1 MSSEYAKTEK
11 LYDIDAYRATFEA
24 TILKVEPA
32 TTGLC
37 LILDKTLFFPEE
49 GGQNCDK
56 GTIICEGQ
64 AFNVSYVSLEK
75 SDGVEVIRH
84 YVETSVSDDDR
95 ENLVRNGNVGASALC
110 PGAKVQG
117 EIDWADRYDK
127 MQNHSGEHILSGI
140 IHSEFGF
147 DNVGFHLNDELF
159 TMDFNGVITKE
170 QLEFLETKANEIV
183 MENVAIYGEYL
194 PDEELAVLEYRSKK
208 EIEGAIRI
216 VTIEGYDK
224 CACCAPHVK
233 SSIEV
238 GVIKIIKA
246 ENWKG
251 GMRLAV
257 LCGNRA
263 YKDYAKKHEI
273 LHNLSRNFSTSEE
286 KLEDVV
292 EGLRNSLNDLEFKF
306 AALECQMA
314 TEKLLQNPI
323 QFFDTLSPKA
333 LTKAMDDAMK
343 QKPSGLFMAFV
354 GNDENGYRYM
364 AGSLEQNAEEVGKM
378 LREKLGAKGGGRG
391 TMVQGMV
398 SATKEKIKLVEG
410 EWK

>member
-1 MSSEYAKTEK
+1 MASEYKMTEK
-11 LYDIDAYRATFEA
+11 LYDTDAYATCFEA
-24 TILKVEPA
+24 EILQVEP
-32 TTGLC
+32 TKTGRC

-49 GGQNCDK
+49 GGQTQDK
-56 GTIICEGQ
+56 GTLTLNGVAYPVQ
-64 AFNVSYVSLEK
+64 YVGLEK
-75 SDGVEVIRH
+75 RDGVDVICH
-84 YVETSVSDDDR
+84 YVEGT
-95 ENLVRNGNVGASALC
+95 NVIAMDLC
-110 PGAKVQG
+110 GGTKVQG
-117 EIDWADRYDK
+117 KIDWKDRYDK
-127 MQNHSGEHILSGI
+127 MQNHTGEHILSGI

-170 QLEFLETKANEIV
+170 QLDFLEARANEIV
-183 MENVAIYGEYL
+183 MENVAVYGEYL
-194 PDEELAVLEYRSKK
+194 PDEDLATLEYRSKK
-208 EIEGAIRI
+208 EIDGAVRI

-238 GVIKIIKA
+238 GVIKIVKA

-251 GMRLAV
+251 GMRLTV

-273 LHNLSRNFSTSEE
+273 LQNLSRNFSTSED
-286 KLEDVV
+286 KVSDVI
-292 EGLRNSLNDLEFKF
+292 EGLKNNLADLEFKM

-314 TEKLLQNPI
+314 TEKLLQNPTP
-323 QFFDTLSPKA
+323 FFETLSPKA

-343 QKPSGLFMAFV
+343 QRPEELFMAFV
-354 GNDENGYRYM
+354 GDDDKGYRYM
-364 AGSLEQNAEEVGKM
+364 VGSLTQNVDEVGKM

-391 TMVQGMV
+391 NMMQGMI
-398 SATKEKIKLVEG
+398 SAKMAEILEVIKVQEI
-410 EWK
+410 

>member
-1 MSSEYAKTEK
+1 MASEYKMTEK
-11 LYDIDAYRATFEA
+11 LYDTDAYATCFEA
-24 TILKVEPA
+24 EILQVEP
-32 TTGLC
+32 TKTGRC

-49 GGQNCDK
+49 GGQTQDK
-56 GTIICEGQ
+56 GTLTLNGVAYPVQ
-64 AFNVSYVSLEK
+64 YVGLEK
-75 SDGVEVIRH
+75 RDGVDVICH
-84 YVETSVSDDDR
+84 YVEGT
-95 ENLVRNGNVGASALC
+95 NVIAMDLC
-110 PGAKVQG
+110 VGTKVQG
-117 EIDWADRYDK
+117 KIDWKDRYDK
-127 MQNHSGEHILSGI
+127 MQNHTGEHILSGI
-140 IHSEFGF
+140 IHREFGF

-170 QLEFLETKANEIV
+170 QLDFLEARANEIV
-183 MENVAIYGEYL
+183 MENVAVYGEYL
-194 PDEELAVLEYRSKK
+194 PDEDLAILEYRSKK
-208 EIEGAIRI
+208 EIDGAVRI

-238 GVIKIIKA
+238 GVIKIVKA

-251 GMRLAV
+251 GMRLTV

-273 LHNLSRNFSTSEE
+273 LQNLCRNFSTSED
-286 KLEDVV
+286 KVSDVI
-292 EGLRNSLNDLEFKF
+292 EGVKNNLADLEFKM

-323 QFFDTLSPKA
+323 SFFETLSPKA

-343 QKPSGLFMAFV
+343 QRPEELFMAFV
-354 GNDENGYRYM
+354 GDDDKGYRYM
-364 AGSLEQNAEEVGKM
+364 VGSLTQNVEDVGKM

-391 TMVQGMV
+391 NMMQGMI
-398 SATKEKIKLVEG
+398 SAKMAEILEVIKVQEI
-410 EWK
+410 

>member
-1 MSSEYAKTEK
+1 MKKFMANEYKATEK
-11 LYDIDAYRATFEA
+11 LYDTDAYATAFEA
-24 TILKVEPA
+24 EILQVESVKK
-32 TTGLC
+32 GLC
-37 LILDKTLFFPEE
+37 IILDKTLFFPEE

-56 GTIICEGQ
+56 GILTLNGVEYE
-64 AFNVSYVSLEK
+64 VKYVGLEK
-75 SDGVEVIRH
+75 RDGVDVICH
-84 YVETSVSDDDR
+84 YVDEAAMT
-95 ENLVRNGNVGASALC
+95 NTLCVGV
-110 PGAKVQG
+110 KVQG
-117 EIDWADRYDK
+117 KIDWSDRYDK

-140 IHSEFGF
+140 IHNKFGF
-147 DNVGFHLNDELF
+147 DNIGFHLNDELF

-170 QLEFLETKANEIV
+170 QLEFLEKRANEIV
-183 MENVAIYGEYL
+183 LENVSIYGEYL

-208 EIEGAIRI
+208 EIEGAVRI

-233 SSIEV
+233 SSIEI
-238 GVIKIIKA
+238 GVIKIVKA

-251 GMRLAV
+251 GMRLTV

-273 LHNLSRNFSTSEE
+273 LQNLSRSFSTSED
-286 KLEDVV
+286 KVLEVV
-292 EGLRNSLNDLEFKF
+292 EGLKNNLADLEFKM
-306 AALECQMA
+306 AVLECQMA
-314 TEKLLQNPI
+314 TEKLLQNSV
-323 QFFDTLSPKA
+323 QFFDNLSPKA

-343 QKPSGLFMAFV
+343 QKPSELFMAFV

-364 AGSLEQNAEEVGKM
+364 VGSMEQNVEEVGKM

-398 SATKEKIKLVEG
+398 NAKKAEILEVCSE
-410 EWK
+410 

>member
-1 MSSEYAKTEK
+1 MANKYRATEK
-11 LYDIDAYRATFEA
+11 LYDKDAYATTFDA
-24 TILKVEPA
+24 TILQVEPA
-32 TTGLC
+32 KTGLC
-37 LILDKTLFFPEE
+37 LILDRTLFFPEE
-49 GGQNCDK
+49 GGQNNDK
-56 GTIICEGQ
+56 GTLTCKGVEY
-64 AFNVSYVSLEK
+64 AVSYVALEK
-75 SDGVEVIRH
+75 RDGVEMICH
-84 YVETSVSDDDR
+84 YIKEDAVGTDKDTLTLCEGAI
-95 ENLVRNGNVGASALC
+95 VRG
-110 PGAKVQG
+110 K
-117 EIDWADRYDK
+117 IDWLDRYDK

-159 TMDFNGVITKE
+159 TMDFNGVIRKE
-170 QLEFLETKANEIV
+170 QLEFLEKRANEIV

-208 EIEGAIRI
+208 EIEGAVRI

-238 GVIKIIKA
+238 GVIKIVKA

-251 GMRLAV
+251 GMRLTV

-263 YKDYAKKHEI
+263 YRDYAKKHE
-273 LHNLSRNFSTSEE
+273 LLQNLSRSFSTSED
-286 KLEDVV
+286 KITDVV
-292 EGLRNSLNDLEFKF
+292 EGLKNNLADLEFKM
-306 AALECQMA
+306 ASLECQMA

-323 QFFDTLSPKA
+323 QFFETLSPKA
-333 LTKAMDDAMK
+333 LTKAMDDAMR
-343 QKPSGLFMAFV
+343 QKPSELFMTFV
-354 GNDENGYRYM
+354 GNDESGYRYM
-364 AGSLEQNAEEVGKM
+364 VASATQNVEEVGKM

-398 SATKEKIKLVEG
+398 NATKEKIE
-410 EWK
+410 EEICE

>member
-1 MSSEYAKTEK
+1 MKKYMANEYKTTEK
-11 LYDIDAYRATFEA
+11 SYDTDAYATVFEA
-24 TILKVEPA
+24 EILQVESA
-32 TTGLC
+32 KTGLC

-56 GTIICEGQ
+56 GMLTCMGQ
-64 AFNVSYVSLEK
+64 DFEVSYVGLEK
-75 SDGVEVIRH
+75 RDGVEVICH
-84 YVETSVSDDDR
+84 YVEDET
-95 ENLVRNGNVGASALC
+95 EASALC
-110 PGAKVQG
+110 EGAKVQG
-117 EIDWADRYDK
+117 KIDWLDRYDK

-140 IHSEFGF
+140 IHNKFGF

-170 QLEFLETKANEIV
+170 QLDFLEKRANEIV
-183 MENVAIYGEYL
+183 LENVAIYGEYL
-194 PDEELAVLEYRSKK
+194 PDEELASLEYRSKK
-208 EIEGAIRI
+208 EIEGAVRI

-233 SSIEV
+233 STVEV
-238 GVIKIIKA
+238 GVIKILKA

-251 GMRLAV
+251 GMRLTV
-257 LCGNRA
+257 LCGARA

-273 LHNLSRNFSTSEE
+273 LQNLSRNFSTSEDKISE
-286 KLEDVV
+286 VV
-292 EGLRNSLNDLEFKF
+292 EGLKNNLADLEFKM
-306 AALECQMA
+306 ASLECQMA
-314 TEKLLQNPI
+314 TEKLLQSPV
-323 QFFDTLSPKA
+323 QFFETLSPKA

-343 QKPSGLFMAFV
+343 QKSSELFMAFV

-364 AGSLEQNAEEVGKM
+364 AGSLTQNVEEVGKM

-398 SATKEKIKLVEG
+398 GATKAEILEVV
-410 EWK
+410 

>member
-1 MSSEYAKTEK
+1 MAGEYKVTEK
-11 LYDIDAYRATFEA
+11 LYDKDAYATCFEA
-24 TILKVEPA
+24 QILQVESVKK
-32 TTGLC
+32 GLC
-37 LILDKTLFFPEE
+37 IILDKTLFFPEE

-56 GTIICEGQ
+56 GILT
-64 AFNVSYVSLEK
+64 L
-75 SDGVEVIRH
+75 DGVEYEVKYVGLEKRDGVDVICH
-84 YVETSVSDDDR
+84 YVDEAAMANT
-95 ENLVRNGNVGASALC
+95 LCVGV
-110 PGAKVQG
+110 KVQG
-117 EIDWADRYDK
+117 KIDWSDRYDK

-140 IHSEFGF
+140 IHNEFGF
-147 DNVGFHLNDELF
+147 DNIGFHLNDELF

-170 QLEFLETKANEIV
+170 QLEFLEKRANEIV
-183 MENVAIYGEYL
+183 LENVSIYGEYL

-208 EIEGAIRI
+208 EIEGAVRI

-233 SSIEV
+233 SSIEI
-238 GVIKIIKA
+238 GVIKIVKA

-251 GMRLAV
+251 GMRLTV

-273 LHNLSRNFSTSEE
+273 LQNLSRSFSTSEDKVSE
-286 KLEDVV
+286 VV
-292 EGLRNSLNDLEFKF
+292 EGLKNNLADLEFKM
-306 AALECQMA
+306 AVLECQMA
-314 TEKLLQNPI
+314 TEKLLQNSV
-323 QFFDTLSPKA
+323 QFFDALSPKA

-343 QKPSGLFMAFV
+343 QKPSELFMAFV

-364 AGSLEQNAEEVGKM
+364 VGSMEQNVEEVGKM

-398 SATKEKIKLVEG
+398 NAKKAEILEVCSE
-410 EWK
+410 

>member
-1 MSSEYAKTEK
+1 MSRELIKTEK
-11 LYDIDAYRATFEA
+11 LYDLNAYETTFEA
-24 TILKVEPA
+24 TILQVESA
-32 TTGLC
+32 QTGLC

-49 GGQNCDK
+49 GGQNYDK
-56 GTIICEGQ
+56 GTLSLDGVEYKVQ
-64 AFNVSYVSLEK
+64 YVGLERR
-75 SDGVEVIRH
+75 DGVEVICH
-84 YVETSVSDDDR
+84 YVEDAG
-95 ENLVRNGNVGASALC
+95 NGTKIC
-110 PGAKVQG
+110 KGAKVQG
-117 EIDWADRYDK
+117 KVDWLDRYDK

-170 QLEFLETKANEIV
+170 QLDFLEKRANEIV

-194 PDEELAVLEYRSKK
+194 PDEELASLEYRSKK
-208 EIEGAIRI
+208 EIEGAVRI

-233 SSIEV
+233 STMEV
-238 GVIKIIKA
+238 GIIKIVKA

-251 GMRLAV
+251 GMRLTV

-273 LHNLSRNFSTSEE
+273 LQNLSRNFSTSED
-286 KLEDVV
+286 KITDVV
-292 EGLRNSLNDLEFKF
+292 EGLKNNLTDLEFKM
-306 AALECQMA
+306 AALECQMV
-314 TEKLLQNPI
+314 TEKLMQNPV
-323 QFFDTLSPKA
+323 QFFDNLSPKA

-343 QKPSGLFMAFV
+343 QQPSELFMAFV

-364 AGSLEQNAEEVGKM
+364 AGSLTQNVEEVGKT

-391 TMVQGMV
+391 TMVQAYAV
-398 SATKEKIKLVEG
+398 TKF
-410 EWK
+410 

>member
-1 MSSEYAKTEK
+1 MDNEYKVTEK
-11 LYDIDAYRATFEA
+11 LYDADAYATVFEA
-24 TILKVEPA
+24 NILQVEPA
-32 TTGLC
+32 KTGLC

-56 GTIICEGQ
+56 GTLTCVGQ
-64 AFNVSYVSLEK
+64 DFMVTYVGLEK
-75 SDGVEVIRH
+75 RDGVEVICH
-84 YVETSVSDDDR
+84 YVEGDERSFGLGD
-95 ENLVRNGNVGASALC
+95 
-110 PGAKVQG
+110 KVQG
-117 EIDWADRYDK
+117 KIDWQDRYDK

-140 IHSEFGF
+140 IHNEFGF

-170 QLEFLETKANEIV
+170 QLDFLEKRANEIV
-183 MENVAIYGEYL
+183 LENVAIYGEYL
-194 PDEELAVLEYRSKK
+194 PDDELTALEYRSKK
-208 EIEGAIRI
+208 EIEGAVRI
-216 VTIEGYDK
+216 VTIEGYDR

-233 SSIEV
+233 TSIEV
-238 GVIKIIKA
+238 GVIKIVKA

-251 GMRLAV
+251 GMRLTV

-273 LHNLSRNFSTSEE
+273 LQNLSRSFSTSEDKISE
-286 KLEDVV
+286 VI
-292 EGLRNSLNDLEFKF
+292 EGLKNNLADLEFKM
-306 AALECQMA
+306 ASLECQMA
-314 TEKLLQNPI
+314 TEKLLQSSV

-343 QKPSGLFMAFV
+343 QKPSELFMAFV
-354 GNDENGYRYM
+354 GDDENGYRYM
-364 AGSLEQNAEEVGKM
+364 VGSLTQNVEEAGKI

-398 SATKEKIKLVEG
+398 GATKAEILEVM
-410 EWK
+410 

>member
-1 MSSEYAKTEK
+1 MANEYKATEK
-11 LYDIDAYRATFEA
+11 LYDTDAYATVFEA
-24 TILKVEPA
+24 EILQVEPA
-32 TTGLC
+32 KTGLC

-56 GTIICEGQ
+56 GTLVCEGMELT
-64 AFNVSYVSLEK
+64 VSYVGLEK
-75 SDGVEVIRH
+75 RDGVEVICH
-84 YVETSVSDDDR
+84 YVE
-95 ENLVRNGNVGASALC
+95 ASEAASLGDGEAEGDVFKV
-110 PGAKVQG
+110 GAKVQG
-117 EIDWADRYDK
+117 KIDWLDRYDK

-170 QLEFLETKANEIV
+170 QLDFLEKRANEIV

-194 PDEELAVLEYRSKK
+194 PDEELASLEYRSKK
-208 EIEGAIRI
+208 EIEGAVRI

-238 GVIKIIKA
+238 GVIKIVKA

-251 GMRLAV
+251 GMRLTV

-263 YKDYAKKHEI
+263 NKDYAKKHEI
-273 LHNLSRNFSTSEE
+273 LQNLSRNFSTSEDKISE
-286 KLEDVV
+286 VV
-292 EGLRNSLNDLEFKF
+292 EGLKNNLADLEFKM
-306 AALECQMA
+306 ATLECQMA
-314 TEKLLQNPI
+314 TEKLMQNPV
-323 QFFDTLSPKA
+323 QFFDNLSPKA
-333 LTKAMDDAMK
+333 LTKAMDDAMQ
-343 QKPSGLFMAFV
+343 QKPSELFMAFV

-364 AGSLEQNAEEVGKM
+364 AGSLTQNVEEVGKM

-398 SATKEKIKLVEG
+398 GVKKEEVLEVL
-410 EWK
+410 

>member
-1 MSSEYAKTEK
+1 MDNEYKATEK
-11 LYDIDAYRATFEA
+11 LYDADAYATVFEA
-24 TILKVEPA
+24 NILQVEPA
-32 TTGLC
+32 KTGLC

-56 GTIICEGQ
+56 GTLTCVGQ
-64 AFNVSYVSLEK
+64 DFMVTYVGLEK
-75 SDGVEVIRH
+75 RDGVEVICH
-84 YVETSVSDDDR
+84 YVEGDERSFGLGD
-95 ENLVRNGNVGASALC
+95 
-110 PGAKVQG
+110 KVQG
-117 EIDWADRYDK
+117 KIDWQDRYDK

-140 IHSEFGF
+140 IHNEFGF

-170 QLEFLETKANEIV
+170 QLEFLEKRANEIV
-183 MENVAIYGEYL
+183 LENVAIYGEYL
-194 PDEELAVLEYRSKK
+194 PDDELTALEYRSKK
-208 EIEGAIRI
+208 EIEGAVRI
-216 VTIEGYDK
+216 VTIEGYDR

-233 SSIEV
+233 TSIEV
-238 GVIKIIKA
+238 GVIKIVKA

-251 GMRLAV
+251 GMRLTV

-273 LHNLSRNFSTSEE
+273 LQNLSRSFSTSEDKISE
-286 KLEDVV
+286 VI
-292 EGLRNSLNDLEFKF
+292 EGLKNNLADLEFKM
-306 AALECQMA
+306 ASLECQMA
-314 TEKLLQNPI
+314 TEKLLQSSV

-343 QKPSGLFMAFV
+343 QKPSELFMAFV
-354 GNDENGYRYM
+354 GDDENGYRYM
-364 AGSLEQNAEEVGKM
+364 VGSLTQNVEEAGKI

-398 SATKEKIKLVEG
+398 GATKAEILEVM
-410 EWK
+410 